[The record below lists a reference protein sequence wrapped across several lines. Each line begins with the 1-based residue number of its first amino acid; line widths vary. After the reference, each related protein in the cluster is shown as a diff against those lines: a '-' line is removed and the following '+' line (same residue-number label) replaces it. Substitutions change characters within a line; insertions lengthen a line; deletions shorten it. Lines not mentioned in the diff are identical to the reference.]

1 MIEILK
7 NKNLTTR
14 FQILAE
20 IANSGPYIQ
29 QKDIAD
35 KLDITP
41 QAVSDYIGHL
51 ISENMLIS
59 QGRSSYRITK
69 DGVNW
74 IIKMLKELA
83 HYNSYV
89 RRAINNISVCAAIAE
104 ADLVKDQKV
113 GLKMNRG
120 ILIASADSS
129 LPATGITISRAR
141 TGEDVGITDIEGI
154 VQLNLGKVTILRIP
168 SIQRGGSRQVDSG
181 SIKKILKDSSFVG
194 AIGLESFA
202 VLNSLQTGFYQYGI
216 IDAAIEAVR
225 SGLNAVVLCVE
236 DETYSILARFEHEDI
251 PCEMVD
257 ADRL

>member
-1 MIEILK
+1 LIEVLK

-20 IANSGPYIQ
+20 IANNGPNIQ
-29 QKDIAD
+29 QKDIAE

-51 ISENMLIS
+51 IDENLLSSE
-59 QGRSSYRITK
+59 GRSSYRITK

-74 IIKMLKELA
+74 IIKMLKDLA

-104 ADLVKDQKV
+104 TSLKKDQKV

-120 ILIASADSS
+120 VLFASADNS
-129 LPATGITISRAR
+129 LAATGITISAARA
-141 TGEDVGITDIEGI
+141 GEDVGITAIEGI
-154 VQLNLGKVTILRIP
+154 VQLNPGQVTILRIP
-168 SIQRGGSRQVDSG
+168 NIQRGGSRQVNT
-181 SIKKILKDSSFVG
+181 KTVKQHLKDNPFVG
-194 AIGLESFA
+194 AIGLESIA
-202 VLNSLQTGFYQYGI
+202 VLNSLSIDSYQYGI

-225 SGLNAVVLCVE
+225 SGLNAVILCVE
-236 DETYSILARFEHEDI
+236 DETYSILSRFEQEDI
-251 PCEMVD
+251 PHKIVD
-257 ADRL
+257 AGKP